1 MCAPSGLGLKDIE
14 KKKKREREREKKKA
28 QNNLESFKN
37 SPKKDT
43 KNILNFSYVLL

>member
-14 KKKKREREREKKKA
+14 KKKKRERKQA

>member
-14 KKKKREREREKKKA
+14 KKKRERERKQA